1 MNHLEKVA
9 AAQYLTKQAWDRDA
23 WYSWIPVV
31 GDVGNAISNFSDGNI
46 ASGLGD
52 LAMGGLNFIPG
63 LGTAAGLALKGSAR
77 GARYAAKGINAAN
90 KVAPKLTKNLP
101 SAGATQKAVQEGLQ
115 GAGTAMNKGFNKG
128 IDFIEKIPGGKTIG
142 MTGIMRKHPGKY
154 LAGTTALNLGMKGL
168 RSLGQGQ
175 EAPMQGGGFQMPNF
189 NFGGGQGGGGG
200 LMAGRKGQMEGYS
213 TLSGV

>member
-31 GDVGNAISNFSDGNI
+31 GDVGNAVSNFSDGNI
-46 ASGLGD
+46 GSGFLDLG
-52 LAMGGLNFIPG
+52 MGALNFIPG
-63 LGTAAGLALKGSAR
+63 LGTAAGAGIKGGVRA
-77 GARYAAKGINAAN
+77 GRYAAKGINAAN
-90 KVAPKLTKNLP
+90 KIAPKLTKNLP
-101 SAGATQKAVQEGLQ
+101 SAGAAQKAVQEGVE
-115 GAGTAMNKGFNKG
+115 GAGKAMNKGFNRAVDG
-128 IDFIEKIPGGKTIG
+128 LEKIPGSKLLG
-142 MTGIMRKHPGKY
+142 TGTMRKHPGKY

-168 RSLGQGQ
+168 ASLGQGQ
-175 EAPMQGGGFQMPNF
+175 EAPMQGGGFQMPNL